1 MPGQLRQGSSERDGA
16 HAMHRLG
23 FGRRARD
30 DRESALRTDG
40 VQHPRQ
46 DCLVTHVAIAVC
58 AQDQDRLGQRLTD
71 ALAEGA
77 ASAPEAVAF
86 SGVLDPGYRDPGD
99 RVRGLIRDAIA
110 EMAAAGEVVI
120 VAHAASYT
128 LGRDAGALRVL
139 VTASPETRAGRMA
152 DGSAAPE
159 KAVRDA
165 DRARA
170 HYLKSFYDVS
180 QEVPAH
186 YDLVINTDSLTA
198 AQAAGVI
205 SALARPA

>member
-1 MPGQLRQGSSERDGA
+1 VSYATICISRDAGA
-16 HAMHRLG
+16 DGELVGRL
-23 FGRRARD
+23 
-30 DRESALRTDG
+30 
-40 VQHPRQ
+40 
-46 DCLVTHVAIAVC
+46 VA
-58 AQDQDRLGQRLTD
+58 D
-71 ALAEGA
+71 AL
-77 ASAPEAVAF
+77 
-86 SGVLDPGYRDPGD
+86 GYRYLD
-99 RVRGLIRDAIA
+99 
-110 EMAAAGEVVI
+110 EEI

-139 VTASPETRAGRMA
+139 VTASPETRASRMA
-152 DGSAAPE
+152 DGLAAPE

-180 QEVPAH
+180 QELPAH

>member
-1 MPGQLRQGSSERDGA
+1 VPFATVCISREAGADGELVGRLVAEALGYRYLDEEIVARAAERGALDTVAVAGAETRPSLR
-16 HAMHRLG
+16 
-23 FGRRARD
+23 
-30 DRESALRTDG
+30 
-40 VQHPRQ
+40 
-46 DCLVTHVAIAVC
+46 
-58 AQDQDRLGQRLTD
+58 QRLTD

-77 ASAPEAVAF
+77 SSAPEAVAF
-86 SGVLDPGYRDPGD
+86 SGVLDPGYSDPGE

-110 EMAAAGEVVI
+110 EMAALGDVVI

-139 VTASPETRAGRMA
+139 VTASPETRAGRLA
-152 DGSAAPE
+152 GGSAPPE

-180 QEVPAH
+180 QELPTH
-186 YDLVINTDSLTA
+186 YDLVVNTDSLTA

-205 SALARPA
+205 TALAQAD

>member
-1 MPGQLRQGSSERDGA
+1 MSYATICISRDAGADGELVGRLVADALGYRYLDEEIVARAAERGSLDMVTVAGAETRPSLR
-16 HAMHRLG
+16 
-23 FGRRARD
+23 
-30 DRESALRTDG
+30 
-40 VQHPRQ
+40 
-46 DCLVTHVAIAVC
+46 
-58 AQDQDRLGQRLTD
+58 QRLTD

-86 SGVLDPGYRDPGD
+86 SGVLDPGYRDPGE

-139 VTASPETRAGRMA
+139 VTASPETRASRMA
-152 DGSAAPE
+152 DGLAAPE

-180 QEVPAH
+180 QELPAD